1 MKNIILFLFFT
12 TILQAQDFNKPKL
25 DSLLDIL
32 IENNKFMGGL
42 SIMHDGKEVYQ
53 KSVEFASISL
63 NAKADPETKYRMGSI
78 TKTYT
83 ATLLMQFVEEGKL
96 SVTDTLSI
104 YFPEVQNA
112 QKITINDMLRH
123 RSGIFNITEAQ
134 DFGNWVTK
142 PQTRK
147 ELLGLLKTNEP
158 AFEPKEKTGYS
169 NTNYIILSYIL
180 EDIAKKPFSQLLED
194 RIITPLALKR
204 TEYGHEIKPEN
215 NEAVPYYRENG
226 TWNQIEP
233 LTDMQNPMGAG
244 SLVSTPTEVA
254 QFYNALFSGKL
265 VSEKS
270 LQKMTDVSTGM
281 GYGLGSGAFNDRKGF
296 GHDGSIDGFQ
306 SFAFYM
312 PSEKVAMT
320 LSSNAYDIPFF
331 YVLQSLVS
339 IYFGEPY
346 EMPQFKPLK
355 PFLELES
362 KELEP
367 FLGTYSDPDFP
378 MDVKIFND
386 GNKLMAQATDQEAFE
401 VNPIEENIFKSFQEM
416 ITLDFNVEKN
426 QMQLEQLGQP
436 TVILTREN

>member
-1 MKNIILFLFFT
+1 
-12 TILQAQDFNKPKL
+12 
-25 DSLLDIL
+25 
-32 IENNKFMGGL
+32 
-42 SIMHDGKEVYQ
+42 
-53 KSVEFASISL
+53 
-63 NAKADPETKYRMGSI
+63 
-78 TKTYT
+78 
-83 ATLLMQFVEEGKL
+83 
-96 SVTDTLSI
+96 
-104 YFPEVQNA
+104 
-112 QKITINDMLRH
+112 MLRH
-123 RSGIFNITEAQ
+123 RSGIFNITEAS
-134 DFGNWVTK
+134 DFGDWVTE
-142 PQTRK
+142 PRTRE
-147 ELLGLLKTNEP
+147 ELLALLKKNNA

-180 EDIAKKPFSQLLED
+180 EDIAKKPFSQLLKD
-194 RIITPLALKR
+194 RIITPVALKR

-233 LTDMQNPMGAG
+233 LTDMQNTMGAG
-244 SLVSTPTEVA
+244 SLVSTPTEVTL
-254 QFYNALFSGKL
+254 FYNALFTGKL

-281 GYGLGSGAFNDRKGF
+281 GYGMDSGVFNERKGF

-306 SFAFYM
+306 SFALYM
-312 PSEKVAMT
+312 PSEKVAIAI
-320 LSSNAYDIPFF
+320 SSNAYNIPFF
-331 YVLQSLVS
+331 YVLQSVVS

-355 PFLELES
+355 PFLKLES

-378 MDVKIFND
+378 LDVKIFND
-386 GNKLMAQATDQEAFE
+386 GNKLMVQATDQNAFE
-401 VNPIEENIFKSFQEM
+401 VNPIEENIFKSFEEM